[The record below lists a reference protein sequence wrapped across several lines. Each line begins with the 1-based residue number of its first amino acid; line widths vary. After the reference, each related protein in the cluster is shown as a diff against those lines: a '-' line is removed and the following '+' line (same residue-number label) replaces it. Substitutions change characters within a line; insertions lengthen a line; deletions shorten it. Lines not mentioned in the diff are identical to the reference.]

1 MRARYE
7 RYKMLFRRKKEI
19 PEPELTRE
27 EMEELV
33 DEGLKYAG
41 QYAAEG
47 NVSGM
52 EMALEEAMKYGR
64 KIGRSFDP
72 DNIDRI
78 RLQGYE
84 LGEKLMRKQA
94 EKYQGAGKLR
104 EYQNAMQLADSY
116 GGQAGM
122 LRYGKSKP

>member
-1 MRARYE
+1 
-7 RYKMLFRRKKEI
+7 MLFRRKKEI

-52 EMALEEAMKYGR
+52 EMALEEAIKYGR

-94 EKYQGAGKLR
+94 EEYQGAGKLR

-116 GGQAGM
+116 GGQAEM